1 MIRCVCVCVCVCVRA
16 CVRACVCVSI
26 CCWQCSSRIQG
37 EKEMYTLGISNFPI
51 PGERGFP
58 LNAMYTK
65 PANRAEDGKDPG

>member
-1 MIRCVCVCVCVCVRA
+1 M
-16 CVRACVCVSI
+16 

-51 PGERGFP
+51 PGESGFP